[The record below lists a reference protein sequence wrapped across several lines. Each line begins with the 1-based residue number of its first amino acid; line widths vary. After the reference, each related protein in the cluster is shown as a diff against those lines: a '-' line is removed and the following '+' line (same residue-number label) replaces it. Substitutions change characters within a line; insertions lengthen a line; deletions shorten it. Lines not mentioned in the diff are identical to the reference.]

1 MSLRIGIVGS
11 GAIGSLIGIKLSVSG
26 QDVTFIDRDEQLA
39 AIQEKGLKMIRQDG
53 EEFIVRDVK
62 ATGSFE
68 EAGRQD
74 VVFLGVKAHQIPEV
88 APHLPALF
96 GPDTSLVTVQNG
108 IPWWYF
114 QRYGGKY
121 EGRRLESLDP
131 TGIIEANVEA
141 RRIIGCVVYPA
152 AAVTEPGVVQHVEG
166 DHFPLGELDGSNS
179 TRCRT
184 LMQAFIDAGFRSR
197 VIDNIR
203 AEIWLKAWGTLS
215 FNPIS
220 ALTHATMVEIC
231 RFPETRQLAARMMR
245 EAEETAGKLGITFR
259 RTIERRLEGAEGVGA
274 HKTSMLQDVEAGREL
289 EIEALIGAII
299 ELSRLT
305 QTPSPAIDAVYACV
319 KLLNKTFTEA
329 KACVDLKPLE

>member
-1 MSLRIGIVGS
+1 MSLRICIVGS
-11 GAIGSLIGIKLSVSG
+11 GAIGGLIGVRLSISG
-26 QDVTFIDRDEQLA
+26 QDVTFIDKDEQLA
-39 AIQEKGLKMIRQDG
+39 AIQQKGLKLVMQDG
-53 EEFIVRDVK
+53 KEFVAREAK

-68 EAGRQD
+68 EAGQQD
-74 VVFLGVKAHQIPEV
+74 VVILGVKAHQIPEV
-88 APHLPALF
+88 APDLPALF

-114 QRYGGKY
+114 QRYGGEY
-121 EGRRLESLDP
+121 EGKRLEALDP
-131 TGIIEANVEA
+131 TGVIEANVDA
-141 RRIIGCVVYPA
+141 DRIIGCVAYPA
-152 AAVTEPGVVQHVEG
+152 AAIVEPGVVQHVEG
-166 DHFPLGELDGSNS
+166 NRFPMGELDGSKS
-179 TRCRT
+179 ERCKK

-220 ALTHATMVEIC
+220 ALTHATMVDIC
-231 RFPETRQLAARMMR
+231 HFPETRDLATKMMR

-259 RTIERRLEGAEGVGA
+259 RTIERRIEGAENVGA
-274 HKTSMLQDVEAGREL
+274 HKTSMLQDVEAGRSL

-305 QTPSPAIDAVYACV
+305 QTPSPAIDTVYACV
-319 KLLNKTFTEA
+319 KLLNKTFTE
-329 KACVDLKPLE
+329 VESRVVLSPLD

>member
-1 MSLRIGIVGS
+1 MSLRICIVGS
-11 GAIGSLIGIKLSVSG
+11 GAIGGLIGVRLSVSG
-26 QDVTFIDRDEQLA
+26 QDVTFIDKDEQLA
-39 AIQEKGLKMIRQDG
+39 AIQEKGLKLVKQDG
-53 EEFIVRDVK
+53 KEFVAREAK

-68 EAGRQD
+68 EAGQQD
-74 VVFLGVKAHQIPEV
+74 VVILGVKAHQIPEV
-88 APHLPALF
+88 APDLPALF
-96 GPDTSLVTVQNG
+96 GPDTSIVTVQNG

-114 QRYGGKY
+114 QRYGGEY
-121 EGRRLESLDP
+121 EGKRLEALDP
-131 TGIIEANVEA
+131 TGVIEANVDA
-141 RRIIGCVVYPA
+141 DRIIGCVAYPA
-152 AAVTEPGVVQHVEG
+152 AAIVEPGVVQHVEG
-166 DHFPLGELDGSNS
+166 NRFPMGELDGSKS
-179 TRCRT
+179 ERCKK

-220 ALTHATMVEIC
+220 ALTHATMVDIC
-231 RFPETRQLAARMMR
+231 RFPETRDLATKMMR

-259 RTIERRLEGAEGVGA
+259 RTIERRIEGAENVGA

-289 EIEALIGAII
+289 EIEALIGAVI

-305 QTPSPAIDAVYACV
+305 QTPSPAIDTVYACV

-329 KACVDLKPLE
+329 GSRVVLSPLD